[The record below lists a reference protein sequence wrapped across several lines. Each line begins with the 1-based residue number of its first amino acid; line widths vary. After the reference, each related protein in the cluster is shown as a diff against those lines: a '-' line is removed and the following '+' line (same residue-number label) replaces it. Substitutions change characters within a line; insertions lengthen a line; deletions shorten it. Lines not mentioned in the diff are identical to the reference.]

1 MNDYIEIDLLPKSI
15 KSQMQAIKTVSFCVT
30 ISAVAF
36 LIALWCFGCFDTT
49 TTGILFSIMILC
61 VFIPMLLPSIL
72 YYKTS
77 QSSLTITDDH
87 IYIRDK
93 KGNCLRTINCNTITD
108 IRIEEISDFFYGR
121 NRHTFRFEY
130 VCLFLN
136 GNTQIPDVSFSKL
149 FFEKDFIM
157 FGYNEEA
164 LKRISLIHEQ
174 IRGFYE
180 DS

>member
-15 KSQMQAIKTVSFCVT
+15 KSQMQAIKMVSFCVT
-30 ISAVAF
+30 ISAVTF

-77 QSSLTITDDH
+77 QSSLIITDDH

-108 IRIEEISDFFYGR
+108 IRVEEISDFFYGR

-157 FGYNEEA
+157 FGYDEVA
-164 LKRISLIHEQ
+164 FDMIKFILAKDL
-174 IRGFYE
+174 
-180 DS
+180 